1 MIPNCLSHDAAD
13 RRFGFGTGVIIV
25 ILAIILLASFAA
37 AQEDNQRATEGF
49 RALHQELRT
58 HTTHLTIL
66 VGKLPKQTPEEQ
78 KATMTEIVTCLT
90 DNIHSHAK
98 IEEDVLYPV
107 VDMAAG
113 SAVDYPFTATMRY
126 EHRIVGRWIT
136 ELRNNANQPSPDI
149 AAFARRAENLLGL
162 ISAHLE
168 EEEDILLPVL
178 DGKMT
183 VAQFKKE
190 VLDKMHE

>member
-1 MIPNCLSHDAAD
+1 MIPSCSAHGSNA
-13 RRFGFGTGVIIV
+13 RRCCMGAGLFALFVFIV
-25 ILAIILLASFAA
+25 LLAAVA
-37 AQEDNQRATEGF
+37 LAQDDNVRATEGF
-49 RALHQELRT
+49 RALHQDLRT

-66 VGKLPKQTPEEQ
+66 AGKLPKQTPEEQ

-107 VDMAAG
+107 VDKAAG
-113 SAVDYPFTATMRY
+113 SPMDYPFTATMRY

-136 ELRNNANQPSPDI
+136 ELRNNANQPSPDVS
-149 AAFARRAENLLGL
+149 AFARRTENLLGL

-178 DGKMT
+178 DAKMT